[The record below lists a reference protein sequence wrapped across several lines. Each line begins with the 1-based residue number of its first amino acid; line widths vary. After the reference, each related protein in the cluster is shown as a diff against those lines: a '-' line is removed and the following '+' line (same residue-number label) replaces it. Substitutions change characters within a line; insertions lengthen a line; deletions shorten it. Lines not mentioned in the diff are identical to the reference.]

1 VCFATYVGGLSGRP
15 LDDTG
20 DAAGVENSGV
30 LGSTRGVAGYPL
42 SEGLLTASFSGSRA
56 RTGRAS
62 VCVEDV
68 GPGATG

>member
-1 VCFATYVGGLSGRP
+1 VCFATYIGGLSGRP
-15 LDDTG
+15 LTG

-42 SEGLLTASFSGSRA
+42 SEGLLTASFSGGRA
-56 RTGRAS
+56 RKGRAS

-68 GPGATG
+68 GPGATV